1 MTDTDLTTMLPTF
14 VRCRTFG
21 HAWDDVD
28 PTSAE
33 QDDHNLLFGS
43 DIPLIVTRCY
53 RCDMR
58 RLDVINKTGGLVQ
71 RRYQYPSGYLMA
83 KGQHRP
89 KRAEFRLQL
98 LALRV
103 QSIAAKRGKK

>member
-1 MTDTDLTTMLPTF
+1 MTDLAAMPPVF

-43 DIPLIVTRCY
+43 DIPLIVTNCY

-58 RLDVINKTGGLVQ
+58 RLDVVNLTGGLVQ
-71 RRYQYPSGYLMA
+71 RRYQYPTGYLMA
-83 KGQHRP
+83 KGEHRP

-98 LALRV
+98 LANRKAMV
-103 QSIAAKRGKK
+103 TAKRGKR